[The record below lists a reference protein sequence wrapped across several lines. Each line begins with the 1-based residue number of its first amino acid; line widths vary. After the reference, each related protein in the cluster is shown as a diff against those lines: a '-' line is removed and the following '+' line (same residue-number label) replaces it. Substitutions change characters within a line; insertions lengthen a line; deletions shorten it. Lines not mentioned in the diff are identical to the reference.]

1 MSQGVDG
8 GGVSV
13 LMTPK
18 SLSPPLKTHSGPG
31 LGVLKPFFFFFFPN
45 AKNGIGCKQNQVQEE
60 PGSGSKP
67 IILGSLPLGAT
78 LHTLLAPNRPTASWP
93 ATTSTWSNEFHMF
106 P

>member
-31 LGVLKPFFFFFFPN
+31 LGVLKPFFFFFFQMLKM
-45 AKNGIGCKQNQVQEE
+45 A
-60 PGSGSKP
+60 
-67 IILGSLPLGAT
+67 
-78 LHTLLAPNRPTASWP
+78 
-93 ATTSTWSNEFHMF
+93 
-106 P
+106 